1 MSGIDLLIT
10 RGGVAVYPQ
19 GAAAPRLTCATVE
32 ELVAKLA
39 EARASQ
45 QKTATE
51 LTLYVAEELLFATEF
66 SLPAKTPR
74 LAEAIRFQLGMVVPF
89 GDNTFRYSYTTRRE
103 GDQQKILL
111 YALKD
116 DAVLPTMETLA
127 AAGHTFAGLFPEH
140 QRLVTR
146 AAPKGTWALLLEGRT
161 SHLFT
166 FRKGQSIGHTLCRQ
180 VPTPEELAALG
191 GGDTIY
197 GATEPPRHGLLAPT
211 PLLAAKPLH
220 KNFDLLPENFR
231 RPDYFRHVILGLVI
245 ANLALLVLF
254 GGFRLFQI
262 IRLSHTV
269 EQEISAIMP
278 RVKVANDLLSRTEK
292 LEGQIALFR
301 DIGANPDVVGFVAKL
316 TTQLPPGCY
325 LDQLR
330 LEKRGGSYL
339 LDGYANDIS
348 SLTAALQTLGEVKL
362 KSTSRR
368 QNQNYFQLEIVPR

>member
-1 MSGIDLLIT
+1 MSGIDLVIAKSGFTLYSP
-10 RGGVAVYPQ
+10 GG
-19 GAAAPRLTCATVE
+19 LTPLTTCSTVE
-32 ELVAKLA
+32 ELLTHLA
-39 EARASQ
+39 ESCACQ
-45 QKTATE
+45 QKRSAE

-66 SLPAKTPR
+66 SLPAKTPK
-74 LAEAIRFQLGMVVPF
+74 LAEAIRYQLGMVVPF
-89 GDNTFRYSYTTRRE
+89 GDNTFRFRYTTSRA

-111 YALKD
+111 YALR
-116 DAVLPTMETLA
+116 DATVLPALEALA
-127 AAGHTFAGLFPEH
+127 AAGHTFTGLFPEH

-146 AAPKGTWALLLEGRT
+146 AAPKGPWALLLEGRT

-166 FRKGQSIGHTLCRQ
+166 FNKTRLTGRVLCRQ
-180 VPTPEELAALG
+180 VPQAEEMALLAG
-191 GGDTIY
+191 NETIY
-197 GATEPPRHGLLAPT
+197 CATEPPRHGLLGPT

-220 KNFDLLPENFR
+220 KHFDLLPENFR
-231 RPDYFRHVILGLVI
+231 RPDHFRKVIAGLVI

-254 GGFRLFQI
+254 GGFRLFQT
-262 IRLSHTV
+262 IRLSRTV
-269 EQEISAIMP
+269 EREINAIMP
-278 RVKVANDLLSRTEK
+278 QVKVANDLLGRADK

-301 DIGANPDVVGFVAKL
+301 DIGSNPDLVGFMAKL

-339 LDGYANDIS
+339 LDGYASDIS